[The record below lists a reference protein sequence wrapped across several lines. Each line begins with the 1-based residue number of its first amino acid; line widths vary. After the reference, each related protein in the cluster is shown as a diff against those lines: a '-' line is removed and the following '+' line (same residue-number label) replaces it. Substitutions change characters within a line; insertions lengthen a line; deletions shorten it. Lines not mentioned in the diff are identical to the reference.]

1 MKCCGFYSPCRMPD
15 CLPDEATPRTDA
27 LQNEMSATGRID
39 AMDSISVLHLCRQL
53 ERELAAAKA
62 LCCDWDCPFS
72 RDIGLTEQQIEARD
86 DAEDASEAQ
95 ADGPN
100 RG

>member
-39 AMDSISVLHLCRQL
+39 AMDSISVLQ
-53 ERELAAAKA
+53 
-62 LCCDWDCPFS
+62 DWKS
-72 RDIGLTEQQIEARD
+72 VV
-86 DAEDASEAQ
+86 
-95 ADGPN
+95 
-100 RG
+100 